1 MNDMGGHNLLLD
13 TNILLDA
20 AIERRPHS
28 EEACR
33 VLRLCNGAGDVGY
46 ACSLSLKDVY
56 YVVSKLY
63 GEQQARAALEILM
76 GLVIIAPVGMEECA
90 VSMHGNE
97 PDFEDGL
104 VRATAELNEFDF
116 IITRDKKAF
125 QHSTVRALDAE
136 EYIRLFSPDAFDV
149 KKFFG
154 TN

>member
-28 EEACR
+28 EEACQI
-33 VLRLCNGAGDVGY
+33 LNLCNGAGDVGF

-56 YVVSKLY
+56 YVIAKLY
-63 GEQQARAALEILM
+63 GEQQARATLENLM
-76 GLVIIAPVGMEECA
+76 DLIVIAPVGMEECA
-90 VSMHGNE
+90 VSMHSNE

-104 VRATAELNEFDF
+104 VRATAELNEIDF

-125 QHSTVRALDAE
+125 QYSTVRAIEPE
-136 EYIRLFSPDAFDV
+136 EYLRLFSPGTFDIQE
-149 KKFFG
+149 FFS